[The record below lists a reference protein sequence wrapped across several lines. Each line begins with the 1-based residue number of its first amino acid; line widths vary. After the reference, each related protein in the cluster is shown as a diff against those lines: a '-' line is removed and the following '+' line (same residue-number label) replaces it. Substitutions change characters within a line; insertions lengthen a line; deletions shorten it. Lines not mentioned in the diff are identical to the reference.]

1 MEQTFTLKITSA
13 IAIGGKIRRPG
24 AIVSLPSRDAVNLL
38 ERGKA
43 ELHSGPILEAEVETD
58 AADAAA
64 AAAAAE
70 AEAKAKADAEAVAAA
85 ASAGAT
91 AAKTPARK
99 TAAK

>member
-43 ELHSGPILEAEVETD
+43 ELHTGAITEAEVEAIEAIAQPATEP
-58 AADAAA
+58 AAVAPDEVP
-64 AAAAAE
+64 AAE
-70 AEAKAKADAEAVAAA
+70 P
-85 ASAGAT
+85 

-99 TAAK
+99 AAAK